1 MKYQLEKVEKV
12 KIIRLKEE
20 RLDTNVAPELKTLFL
35 VWIKPDSANILI
47 DLKDVQYVD
56 SSGLG
61 ALLFGYRQTR
71 DKDGIMKLLKS
82 QNRIKELLRI
92 AQLEN
97 VMVNFDDEE
106 EAIQSFTS

>member
-47 DLKDVQYVD
+47 DLTFSNAK
-56 SSGLG
+56 SSYFN
-61 ALLFGYRQTR
+61 LLQV
-71 DKDGIMKLLKS
+71 
-82 QNRIKELLRI
+82 IKFNI
-92 AQLEN
+92 EN
-97 VMVNFDDEE
+97 GWN
-106 EAIQSFTS
+106 SGGGN

>member
-97 VMVNFDDEE
+97 VLVNFDDEE